1 MTSHVLD
8 KMLLRIVLVVVSL
21 CVVVTSQS
29 RQPIPLTYE
38 IVEEVNVGSRIVD
51 LRQSQEV
58 MSEFPSQQ
66 RASLTFSFL
75 GAPTIDVSLDGETGL
90 LATSGRLDRD
100 VICEHAQDCRILMT
114 LMAKSASLYQMVKVT
129 LVIADLNDNAP
140 VFSEARI
147 TRQVLESSALGS
159 GFSLPEA
166 FDPDSPRNG
175 IRQYELRGGLEHFS
189 LLTSR
194 NPDNSTSLRVV
205 ISRELD
211 REMMPEFHLQ
221 LVAIDAGG
229 LNGSVMIHVD
239 VIDANDNDPV
249 FESPTYAVTVTEN
262 VDIGRSV
269 LRVRATDADEGR
281 NAELVYRFTTRTQH
295 RFGHL
300 FTVDPISGDVIV
312 TGVLDREAQEVVHL
326 TVLAEDVGPNT
337 LPAETLV
344 TITVVDV
351 NDNRPQI
358 SINTLTG
365 WNASCLCSIILFPRV
380 ALFFVNHERKSEII
394 NLAWNVH
401 V

>member
-8 KMLLRIVLVVVSL
+8 KMLLRVALVVAIL

-51 LRQSQEV
+51 LRQSEDV
-58 MSEFPSQQ
+58 MSQFPSQQ
-66 RASLTFSFL
+66 RPSLTFSFL
-75 GAPTIDVSLDGETGL
+75 GAPTIDVTLDGETGL

-100 VICEHAQDCRILMT
+100 VICEHAPDCRILMT

-140 VFSEARI
+140 VFSEARL

-159 GFSLPEA
+159 GFALPEA

-189 LLTSR
+189 LVTSR

-205 ISRELD
+205 VARELD
-211 REMMPEFHLQ
+211 REMMPEYHLQ

-365 WNASCLCSIILFPRV
+365 
-380 ALFFVNHERKSEII
+380 
-394 NLAWNVH
+394 
-401 V
+401 